1 MPMSTQAPATRMSLI
16 YITAGSVIVVWTV
29 VWLLYLMNNPPSTG
43 STYYFVFGFMAT
55 GAVVLAIG
63 LRLGSIGRA
72 AKQAENPP
80 VVQQTIPTEPQQIV
94 VATPDVSAPPAASA
108 IAAPPAANVVTAVPA
123 GNVVFPQAQSRVQYT
138 S

>member
-29 VWLLYLMNNPPSTG
+29 VWLLYLMNNPPG
-43 STYYFVFGFMAT
+43 SNTTYYFVFGFMAT

-80 VVQQTIPTEPQQIV
+80 VVQPTVPTEPQQIV
-94 VATPDVSAPPAASA
+94 VATPGASVPPAASA
-108 IAAPPAANVVTAVPA
+108 VAAPPAANVVNAIPA
-123 GNVVFPQAQSRVQYT
+123 GTVVYPQAQGRVQYT